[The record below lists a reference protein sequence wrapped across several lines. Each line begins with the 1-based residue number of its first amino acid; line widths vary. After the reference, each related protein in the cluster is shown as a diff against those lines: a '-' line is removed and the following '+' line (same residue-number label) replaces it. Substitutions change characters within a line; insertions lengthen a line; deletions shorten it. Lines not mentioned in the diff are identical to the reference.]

1 MRNDWNAAKISGGAT
16 LKGGALNQGF
26 KYWIWGRRIGLMVGK
41 SRRRRTELEKKAMKK
56 KKTEKLSQKFHMGEH
71 KNFKRW
77 ERRSR
82 KEIKVDGRR

>member
-26 KYWIWGRRIGLMVGK
+26 KYWIWGRWIGLMVGK

-56 KKTEKLSQKFHMGEH
+56 KRQRSWAKSFIWENIKILKDEKGEAE
-71 KNFKRW
+71 KR
-77 ERRSR
+77 
-82 KEIKVDGRR
+82 